1 MNTEYTTIPHFFE
14 QASKLIGKIAT
25 YDALIEAFEKSIL
38 EATVSGHLLQTE
50 LDDGQMKLRV
60 QYRNTKDMV
69 TAMEGLIK
77 LRQYYVNKHNGAI
90 TVLRSGNL

>member
-1 MNTEYTTIPHFFE
+1 MNNVFTTIPQFFE
-14 QASKLIGKIAT
+14 SAEKLIGKIAT
-25 YDALIEAFEKSIL
+25 YDVLIDAFEKSIL
-38 EATVSGHLLQTE
+38 EATVSGHILQYE
-50 LDDGQMKLRV
+50 MDDAQMKVRV

-77 LRQYYVNKHNGAI
+77 LRQYYVNKHNGAV

>member
-1 MNTEYTTIPHFFE
+1 MNNEFTTIPHFFE
-14 QASKLIGKIAT
+14 CASKLIGKVAT

-38 EATVSGHLLQTE
+38 EATVSGHILQYE
-50 LDDGQMKLRV
+50 MDDSQLKVRV

-77 LRQYYVNKHNGAI
+77 LRQYYINKHNGAV
-90 TVLRSGNL
+90 TVLRGGNL